1 MPAGITDPTPAD
13 NSATDT
19 DTLNPTAD
27 LSITKTDGS
36 TIAVPGSPITYT
48 IVASNPTGPSNMVGA
63 VIADTIPATINGATW
78 TCATT
83 GGATCGAASG
93 TGNINTTANL
103 PVGATAT
110 YTVTGTVSAG
120 AVGTLTN
127 TATIAAGPGGTDP
140 DGSNNSATDIDTLAP
155 AADLSITKTDGQT
168 SAVPG
173 SSVTYTVVASNPTGP
188 SNVTGATIVDN
199 FPAALSGAA
208 WTCAAAGGATCGAAS
223 GSGNIN
229 TTANIPVGATATYTI
244 TATVSPTATGS
255 LVNSASVSAPGG
267 VTDPNPANN
276 SATDTDT
283 LSPTADLSITKTD
296 GQTTATPGQAITY
309 TIVAT
314 NGGPSTITAATV
326 ADAVSADL
334 EGATW
339 TCVASAGS
347 SCAPSGSGNINQP
360 VTLAPSGTATFT
372 LSATVAPSA
381 TGSLANTATVT
392 LPSGATDPTPGNNS
406 ATDTNTLTPRADLS
420 VTKTDNMASVVAGTS
435 TTYTIVVTNNGPSAV
450 TAATLDDPLPAAL
463 TSATWSCVASAGST
477 CPASGSGSISTT
489 LDLAPLGTATFTL
502 TGTVAASASGNLVNT
517 ATVAVPSG
525 VVDPVNA
532 NDAQTDTDTITRS
545 HDLSITKTDF
555 SATAVPGSSITYT
568 VVVSNPTGPSDAVG
582 ASVVDM
588 LPASLTGATWTCV
601 SAGGSCPTSGS
612 GSINTTVDLPVGAT
626 ATFTLSATVS
636 PTATGSISN
645 TATVAPASGSVDP
658 TPADNSATDIDT
670 LTPQAD
676 LQITKTDGATTAVP
690 GSAISYTIVV
700 TNAGP
705 SAVVGADVID
715 TLPAS
720 LIGATWIC
728 TPGGGGSCAAS
739 TGGGDIA
746 TTVDLPVGATAT
758 VVVSAT
764 VSPTA
769 TGNLVNTASV
779 SAPSGTTDP
788 TASNNTAVDTD
799 TLTPQADLSITKDD
813 GVTTATPGGSTVYTI
828 VVRNN
833 GPSAVVAAPLTD
845 TLPAGVAAAA
855 WTCSGA
861 GGGACPASGSGD
873 INVTI
878 DLPVAATATFTLT
891 TDIASGALGTLTNT
905 ASVSTP
911 GGVTDP
917 NPANNSATDSDTL
930 TPVADLSITKTNGQS
945 MAVAGDPIAYTIVV
959 TNPGPSTVTGASV
972 TDNPPAVLDGVTWT
986 CVATAGSDCAASGSG
1001 SISDVVDLA
1010 PAGTAT
1016 YTLQATLSAAATGT
1030 VANTATVALPVGTS
1044 DPTPGNNTA
1053 TDTDTISPEADL
1065 SITKSDGVTAA
1076 IPGSTTTYTVVASN
1090 SGPSDV
1096 LGATVSDQIPTGVTG
1111 FSWTCA
1117 PTGGATCS
1125 ASGTGAISESVD
1137 LPSGA
1142 SATFTVVA
1150 AVSAGASGSLSNTAT
1165 ISAPG
1170 TVTDTNLAN
1179 NTDTDT
1185 DTLGPE
1191 ADIAV
1196 TKTDGVTSAT
1206 PGLTTTYTI
1215 VVSNNGPSAAAGV
1228 TVDDPLPTGATDLTW
1243 TCTPSVGASCSTG
1256 GGSGAI
1262 SATLDLA
1269 PSASATF
1276 SVTASIA
1283 SAATGAFSNTVTVT
1297 PGVGISDPTPGND
1310 SATDVDTLT
1319 PQADLAIVKTDSQA
1333 TAIPGD
1339 PVTYTITARNDGPSD
1354 ANDVPVTDTLPA
1366 TLLSA
1371 TWACVPSPGSN
1382 CDDPSG
1388 TGDISTTVDLPA
1400 GGSAV
1405 FTLDATIDSNALGDL
1420 INTAT
1425 IVAPSGVTDPTP
1437 DNDSSTDTDT
1447 LMPRADLSITKTDG
1461 ATSSA
1466 PLSTT
1471 TYTIVV
1477 ANAGPSSV
1485 ADAPVTDSIPS
1496 DLIAVTWTC
1505 TDGPGGNCDDPSGTG
1520 DIATTV
1526 DLAPT
1531 GTVTIFVSGTIVG
1544 SATGTLS
1551 NTASVSAP
1559 AGVDDPTP
1567 GNDSAT
1573 DDTTITP
1580 TADLSITKTDGQS
1593 TAVPGQPVTYTITV
1607 GNDGPSDVIGID
1619 VADTMPTALVGVTWT
1634 CTATAGSACD
1644 ASDTGDIADTVDL
1657 LAGGTAT
1664 YTVVATIDP
1673 SASGSLSN
1681 TATLTPPVTV
1691 TDPDTDDH
1699 SATDIDTLVPEA
1711 DLTITKSHGADDAV
1725 PGGPITYTIVVGND
1739 GPSAVL
1745 DAVVNDMLPADLS
1758 SVTWSCT
1765 STAGADCDATSGS
1778 GDIATTVDLPVGATA
1793 TFTVNATG
1801 LAHGNGDPDQRRNG
1815 LGAAWCGRDEQ
1826 HRQLGDGR
1834 QPADPHRRSV
1844 DHQERRGV
1852 VGDRRRHDHL
1862 HDRGHQPRSV
1872 EDRRRESHRHSA
1884 RLADGRVVDLCC
1896 QRWLVVRRVGLGSDR
1911 RVGDAGGRRHGD
1923 IHARGNGRVICD
1935 HLGLEHRNRRIARR
1949 RSGPD
1954 TGEQHGDRH
1963 RHDHPTGRPLDHQ
1976 DRWHHHGDSGWHRH
1990 LHDRRIEWR
1999 TVRCRRRDRG
2009 RCAPGRCHL
2018 DVVDLSR
2025 GRRLELFRIG
2035 HGSDLGTGR
2044 HRRRV
2049 LGDVHRRRLDQFD
2062 GDGEPHEHRVDHGAL
2077 RRHRSD
2083 TGEQLRE

>member
-1 MPAGITDPTPAD
+1 M
-13 NSATDT
+13 
-19 DTLNPTAD
+19 
-27 LSITKTDGS
+27 
-36 TIAVPGSPITYT
+36 
-48 IVASNPTGPSNMVGA
+48 
-63 VIADTIPATINGATW
+63 
-78 TCATT
+78 
-83 GGATCGAASG
+83 
-93 TGNINTTANL
+93 
-103 PVGATAT
+103 
-110 YTVTGTVSAG
+110 
-120 AVGTLTN
+120 
-127 TATIAAGPGGTDP
+127 
-140 DGSNNSATDIDTLAP
+140 
-155 AADLSITKTDGQT
+155 
-168 SAVPG
+168 
-173 SSVTYTVVASNPTGP
+173 
-188 SNVTGATIVDN
+188 
-199 FPAALSGAA
+199 
-208 WTCAAAGGATCGAAS
+208 
-223 GSGNIN
+223 
-229 TTANIPVGATATYTI
+229 
-244 TATVSPTATGS
+244 
-255 LVNSASVSAPGG
+255 
-267 VTDPNPANN
+267 
-276 SATDTDT
+276 
-283 LSPTADLSITKTD
+283 
-296 GQTTATPGQAITY
+296 
-309 TIVAT
+309 
-314 NGGPSTITAATV
+314 
-326 ADAVSADL
+326 
-334 EGATW
+334 
-339 TCVASAGS
+339 
-347 SCAPSGSGNINQP
+347 
-360 VTLAPSGTATFT
+360 
-372 LSATVAPSA
+372 APSA

-392 LPSGATDPTPGNNS
+392 LPSGTTDPTPGNNS

-420 VTKTDNMASVVAGTS
+420 VTKTDNAASVIAGTS

-450 TAATLDDPLPAAL
+450 TAATFDDPLPAAL
-463 TSATWSCVASAGST
+463 TAATWSCVASAGST

-525 VVDPVNA
+525 VVDPVGA
-532 NDAQTDTDTITRS
+532 NNAQTDTDTIIRS
-545 HDLSITKTDF
+545 HDLSITKTDA
-555 SATAVPGSSITYT
+555 STTAVPGTSITYT

-582 ASVVDM
+582 ASVVDT
-588 LPASLTGATWTCV
+588 LPASLTGATWTCT
-601 SAGGSCPTSGS
+601 SAGGSCPASGN

-626 ATFTLSATVS
+626 ATFTLTATVS

-645 TATVAPASGSVDP
+645 TATVAPAPGSVDP

-676 LQITKTDGATTAVP
+676 LQITKTDGAATAVP

-715 TLPAS
+715 TLPTS
-720 LIGATWIC
+720 LTGATWIC
-728 TPGGGGSCAAS
+728 TPAGGGSCAAS

-758 VVVSAT
+758 LVVSAT

-788 TASNNTAVDTD
+788 APGNNSAVDTD
-799 TLTPQADLSITKDD
+799 ALTPRADLSITKDD
-813 GVTTATPGGSTVYTI
+813 GVATATPGGSTVYTI
-828 VVRNN
+828 VARNN

-845 TLPAGVAAAA
+845 TLPAAISAAT

-873 INVTI
+873 INVTV
-878 DLPVAATATFTLT
+878 DLPVAATVTFTLT
-891 TDIASGALGTLTNT
+891 ADIANGAIGTLANT

-917 NPANNSATDSDTL
+917 NPADNSATDSDTL

-945 MAVAGDPIAYTIVV
+945 TAVAGDPTSYTIVV
-959 TNPGPSTVTGASV
+959 TNPGPSTITGAVV
-972 TDNPPAVLDGVTWT
+972 TDNPPAVLTGVSWT

-1001 SISDVVDLA
+1001 SISDTVDLA

-1030 VANTATVALPVGTS
+1030 VANTATVALPTGAS

-1096 LGATVSDQIPTGVTG
+1096 LGATVSDPIPTGITA

-1117 PTGGATCS
+1117 PTGGATCA

-1142 SATFTVVA
+1142 SVIFTVVA
-1150 AVSAGASGSLSNTAT
+1150 TVSVAASGSLSNTAT

-1179 NTDTDT
+1179 NTATDT

-1196 TKTDGVTSAT
+1196 TKTDGDTSAT

-1215 VVSNNGPSAAAGV
+1215 VVSNNGPSTAAGV

-1243 TCTPSVGASCSTG
+1243 TCTASVGASCSTA

-1262 SATLDLA
+1262 STTLDLP
-1269 PSASATF
+1269 PSTSATF

-1283 SAATGAFSNTVTVT
+1283 SAATGSFSNTVIVT
-1297 PGVGISDPTPGND
+1297 PGVGISDPTSGND

-1319 PQADLAIVKTDSQA
+1319 PQADLAIVKTDFQA
-1333 TAIPGD
+1333 TAIPGE

-1354 ANDVPVTDTLPA
+1354 ANDVPVTDILPA

-1420 INTAT
+1420 INTAS
-1425 IVAPSGVTDPTP
+1425 IDAPSGVTDPTP
-1437 DNDSSTDTDT
+1437 ANDSSTDTDT
-1447 LMPRADLSITKTDG
+1447 LTPRADLSITKTDG
-1461 ATSSA
+1461 ATSAA

-1485 ADAPVTDSIPS
+1485 ADAPVNDSIPS
-1496 DLIAVTWTC
+1496 DLTAVTWTC
-1505 TDGPGGNCDDPSGTG
+1505 TDGPGGNCDDPSGSG
-1520 DIATTV
+1520 NIATTV
-1526 DLAPT
+1526 DLAPAGTVIFTVT
-1531 GTVTIFVSGTIVG
+1531 GTIIG

-1551 NTASVSAP
+1551 NTASVNAP

-1567 GNDSAT
+1567 GNDTAT

-1593 TAVPGQPVTYTITV
+1593 TAVPGTAVTYTITV
-1607 GNDGPSDVIGID
+1607 ANDGPSDVNGID
-1619 VADTMPTALVGVTWT
+1619 VTDTMPAALVGVTWT
-1634 CTATAGSACD
+1634 CTATVGSTCA
-1644 ASDTGDIADTVDL
+1644 ASGTGNIVDTVDL
-1657 LAGGTAT
+1657 LDGGVAT
-1664 YTVVATIDP
+1664 YIVDATVAA

-1681 TATLTPPVTV
+1681 TATLTPPIAV

-1699 SATDIDTLVPEA
+1699 SATDIDALAPEA
-1711 DLTITKSHGADDAV
+1711 DLTITKSHNGADAV

-1745 DAVVNDMLPADLS
+1745 DAIVADAIPADLS
-1758 SVTWSCT
+1758 SVTWSCA
-1765 STAGADCDATSGS
+1765 SASGAQCDTASGT
-1778 GDIATTVDLPVGATA
+1778 GDIATTVDLPVGGTA
-1793 TFTVNATG
+1793 TFTVNATVSPSATG
-1801 LAHGNGDPDQRRNG
+1801 TLTNVATVSTP
-1815 LGAAWCGRDEQ
+1815 
-1826 HRQLGDGR
+1826 
-1834 QPADPHRRSV
+1834 P
-1844 DHQERRGV
+1844 GV
-1852 VGDRRRHDHL
+1852 LETDSTDN
-1862 HDRGHQPRSV
+1862 
-1872 EDRRRESHRHSA
+1872 SA
-1884 RLADGRVVDLCC
+1884 TDDNPL
-1896 QRWLVVRRVGLGSDR
+1896 
-1911 RVGDAGGRRHGD
+1911 
-1923 IHARGNGRVICD
+1923 
-1935 HLGLEHRNRRIARR
+1935 
-1949 RSGPD
+1949 
-1954 TGEQHGDRH
+1954 T
-1963 RHDHPTGRPLDHQ
+1963 PT
-1976 DRWHHHGDSGWHRH
+1976 
-1990 LHDRRIEWR
+1990 
-1999 TVRCRRRDRG
+1999 
-2009 RCAPGRCHL
+2009 A
-2018 DVVDLSR
+2018 DLSITKTD
-2025 GRRLELFRIG
+2025 GVSSVIAGDTITYTIVATNPGPSRIVG
-2035 HGSDLGTGR
+2035 ATVTDNPPASLTGVSWTCVASAGSSCTASGS
-2044 HRRRV
+2044 V
-2049 LGDVHRRRLDQFD
+2049 
-2062 GDGEPHEHRVDHGAL
+2062 
-2077 RRHRSD
+2077 RSPS
-2083 TGEQLRE
+2083 R